1 MRCRQ
6 TSLTEI
12 NYIGSQLQKLARFI
26 SEDLNWND
34 VRFELN
40 DNAMMAHKEIIVE
53 IESIR
58 DIQINSL

>member
-1 MRCRQ
+1 M
-6 TSLTEI
+6 
-12 NYIGSQLQKLARFI
+12 
-26 SEDLNWND
+26 
-34 VRFELN
+34 FELN